1 MESAQGQVQQ
11 MKYTATFPL
20 LLNVAEQPTYFM
32 ALKDAAGLV
41 KMYAMVNVSQYQIVA
56 TGVTVAEC
64 ETNYRQMLLNASLIQ
79 PEDSALPEDQ
89 LALTDARTGTI
100 TDIRSAVMDG
110 NTRYFLCIGGE
121 WYTGQAVDTPQL
133 ILLNV
138 GDVVT
143 VRCYAAAGG
152 IAQPIY
158 SIEYSGPQT
167 EPVSGDDLPQ
177 APENAA

>member
-1 MESAQGQVQQ
+1 MDSAQGQVQQ

-56 TGVTVAEC
+56 TGATVAEC
-64 ETNYRQMLLNASLIQ
+64 ETNYRQMLLNAKLIQ
-79 PEDSALPEDQ
+79 PEDSTLPEDQ
-89 LALTDARTGTI
+89 LALTEAHTGTI

-110 NTRYFLCIGGE
+110 NTVYYLCIDGA
-121 WYTGQAVDTPQL
+121 WYTGKAVDTPEL

-158 SIEYSGPQT
+158 SIEYSSLQT
-167 EPVSGDDLPQ
+167 EPVSSDDL
-177 APENAA
+177 APDDAA